1 MFFRFKSK
9 IFTPLENPSIYVED
23 GGKRKPQLL
32 IEDKGKAL
40 PFLTGFILLIIIF
53 LLAILFSHQYVLK
66 KIGYFLIFEQEPQE
80 ADVIIVL
87 NGRDAERSLAAVD
100 LYNQGYAGLIIMAG
114 LVKQPGSEEF
124 WKRVGN
130 NFEQK
135 NFFQK
140 AIEAMGVPSNA
151 FKRIENGVTST
162 YDEAIATRQFLKE
175 NGYKSILI
183 VTSKWHSRRAYLT
196 FKSVIK
202 DDGIKVGIYPS
213 KYDTFDPNAW
223 WKKETDAELVFYEY
237 VRLIYYI
244 VTFRIRPFV

>member
-1 MFFRFKSK
+1 MFYRFISK
-9 IFTPLENPSIYVED
+9 KY
-23 GGKRKPQLL
+23 
-32 IEDKGKAL
+32 
-40 PFLTGFILLIIIF
+40 ILLIIIF

-66 KIGYFLIFEQEPQE
+66 KIGYFLIFEQDPQK

-162 YDEAIATRQFLKE
+162 YDEAIVTRQFLKE

-202 DDGIKVGIYPS
+202 DDGIKVWIYPS